1 MDDDTT
7 LIPVFSSYA
16 PPYDD
21 VTEQTTTAT
30 FEGPSPFGL
39 RPLPP
44 PLEGER
50 AYLVEVH
57 APRRPPGLLAIRRT
71 LQEASGVAND
81 VHPGV
86 ADVTIRELQLPC
98 DATSLMRAL
107 AELRTWTRDAA
118 GVWSP
123 PLPSHDDDADRTL
136 DGSGETTTLGAFARG
151 S

>member
-7 LIPVFSSYA
+7 LIPAF
-16 PPYDD
+16 PPIGDD
-21 VTEQTTTAT
+21 LTEQTTTAT

-57 APRRPPGLLAIRRT
+57 APRRPPGLLAVRRS
-71 LQEASGVAND
+71 LQEASDVANA

-86 ADVTIRELQLPC
+86 ADVTIRELLLPC
-98 DATSLMRAL
+98 DEASLLRAL
-107 AELRTWTRDAA
+107 GELRTWTRDAA
-118 GVWSP
+118 GRWTP
-123 PLPSHDDDADRTL
+123 AL
-136 DGSGETTTLGAFARG
+136 DVPGGDTTTIGAFARG